1 MYRVTEDVSS
11 SYITPWGVSVM
22 LTLRVNIES
31 LLPSNRMSPN
41 NRMLR
46 QNRVPSSN
54 TPLTHTTI
62 NLLKTRMNSLQPMQP
77 LLKLRRQ
84 PTIRQSHVSEK
95 RIPSTRRSVQDI
107 QEGGARGLFLERD
120 VGVPGDGVGAGGQ
133 EL

>member
-1 MYRVTEDVSS
+1 
-11 SYITPWGVSVM
+11 M

-41 NRMLR
+41 NRMLG

-62 NLLKTRMNSLQPMQP
+62 NLFNTRMNSLQPMQP

-84 PTIRQSHVSEK
+84 PTICQSHVSEK
-95 RIPSTRRSVQDI
+95 RIPTTRRAIQNI
-107 QEGGARGLFLERD
+107 QERGARGLFLECD
-120 VGVPGDGVGAGGQ
+120 V
-133 EL
+133 